1 MFGEVSPRKDRPM
14 RASTFILSVCL
25 GITLA
30 GATRAAPAQAGD
42 EQPVYGPE
50 LQGFEYPWPVSYYSL
65 TSQGEALRMAYMDV
79 KPSGAPNGR
88 TAVLFHGKNFC
99 AATLRDTIATLT
111 AAGYRAIAVDQI
123 GFCKSSKPRT
133 ISSAFSSLPATPMRY
148 SVHSA
153 SRA

>member
-1 MFGEVSPRKDRPM
+1 MG
-14 RASTFILSVCL
+14 ASAFVLTFNI
-25 GITLA
+25 GLA
-30 GATRAAPAQAGD
+30 LIGATAVAAPAQAA
-42 EQPVYGPE
+42 EQPAYGPE

-99 AATLRDTIATLT
+99 AATWRDTIATLT